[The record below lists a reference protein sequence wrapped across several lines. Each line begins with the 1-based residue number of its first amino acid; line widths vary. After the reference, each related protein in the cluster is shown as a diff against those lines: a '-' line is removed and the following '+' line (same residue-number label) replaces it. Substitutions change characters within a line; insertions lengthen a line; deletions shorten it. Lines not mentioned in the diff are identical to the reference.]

1 MRSKKLTAGVAFAAS
16 GVVALLLAAFATGAS
31 QSQAQTRVG
40 SGTPS
45 AKKSVCGMGTG
56 KKATGRPVKLGG
68 IFMLI
73 PGVDFTTI
81 GKVADAYFK
90 CVNDN
95 GGIRGRPISYKLYT
109 EQLRPEQE
117 AALARRLVESDKVVG
132 VVGNTS
138 FAECAVNRNYWKRQR
153 FYIINAGVPGECFAS
168 PNYAPVN
175 MGPRYSNIG
184 AAQALVRKGAKS
196 IVVSSPSTIAA
207 YANGG
212 PLKVAKAAGIP
223 GISDAQT
230 LPITDANAIVL
241 KLVQQ
246 AKQAAGGGKG
256 GVILDYTPESAIPLL
271 KAAEAQN
278 LVNDVYWGS
287 STPIANEFTASQVS
301 GQWNKNNL
309 CCINNEFSNLVTGR
323 PDSVLYGQITKEYA
337 PTIPLQAFGQMGFLV
352 GKFVTN
358 ALLSVNGAITKTSFN
373 RAVLRLRNQKSDI
386 LCKPYYFWKLPY
398 HIPNNMDI
406 SVSYANGK
414 VVQVENCFKIAA
426 VDKELVQT
434 RKWEKQFKLNTG

>member
-1 MRSKKLTAGVAFAAS
+1 MRSKTLTAGVTLVAAS
-16 GVVALLLAAFATGAS
+16 MVALLVAAGATPAPEQVGAGKAS
-31 QSQAQTRVG
+31 
-40 SGTPS
+40 PN
-45 AKKSVCGMGTG
+45 KSVCGMGTG
-56 KKATGRPVKLGG
+56 KKATGRPIKLGG

-73 PGVDFTTI
+73 PGSDFTTI
-81 GKVADAYFK
+81 GKIAAAYFK

-95 GGIRGRPISYKLYT
+95 GGIRGRPISYKIYT

-132 VVGNTS
+132 VAGNTS
-138 FAECAVNRNYWKRQR
+138 FAECGVNRNYWKRTGY
-153 FYIINAGVPGECFAS
+153 YIINAGVPGECFTS

-184 AAQALVRKGAKS
+184 AAQALVRAGAKS

-212 PLKVAKAAGIP
+212 PIKVAKSAGIP
-223 GISDAQT
+223 GISDSQT
-230 LPITDANAIVL
+230 LPISDPNAIVL

-246 AKQAAGGGKG
+246 AKQAAGGRGKG

-278 LVNDVYWGS
+278 LVDEVLWGS

-301 GQWNKNNL
+301 SRWSKSNL
-309 CCINNEFSNLVTGR
+309 CCINQEFSNLATGK
-323 PDSVLYGQITKEYA
+323 PDSVLYAQVTKKYA
-337 PTIPLQAFGQMGFLV
+337 PSIPLQAFGQMGFLV

-358 ALLSVNGAITKTSFN
+358 ALLSVSGTITKQSYN
-373 RAVLRLRNQKSDI
+373 AAVLRLRNQKSDI
-386 LCKPYYFWKLPY
+386 LCKPYYFWKLAY
-398 HIPNNMDI
+398 HIPNNADI
-406 SVSYANGK
+406 TVSYNNGK
-414 VVQVENCFKIAA
+414 VVQVEQCFDIAG
-426 VDKELVQT
+426 VDQELVQT